1 MVLSGKHVEAL
12 KQGALGSDSVRFG
25 KSKRQKTA
33 GNELKVSIKEL
44 VENSWEDKV
53 HKDEKMWQPLPS
65 SYIEHDENR
74 ISFLSIFGDANQWF
88 KTGK

>member
-44 VENSWEDKV
+44 VENS
-53 HKDEKMWQPLPS
+53 
-65 SYIEHDENR
+65 
-74 ISFLSIFGDANQWF
+74 
-88 KTGK
+88 